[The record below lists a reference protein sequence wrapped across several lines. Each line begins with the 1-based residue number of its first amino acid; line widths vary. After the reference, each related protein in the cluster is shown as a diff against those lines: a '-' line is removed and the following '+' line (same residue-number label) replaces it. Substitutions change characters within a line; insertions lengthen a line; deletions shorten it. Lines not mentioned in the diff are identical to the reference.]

1 MLTPSSWRVG
11 GSERHED
18 KLVPPI
24 EEEVSLGYHQPGEH
38 FLALLRLVAAAM
50 LTAVSPRTCWFLVFF
65 RLFQRGANQLR
76 SRVSIDDLVS
86 EALKPLLALLD
97 SSAWA
102 SQEVDGEGGKF
113 ALVDFAAEVASIL
126 LLSSADCGRDTNNK
140 PRPIRLKLV
149 RDATGIYKA
158 SFHCFAKVPV
168 P

>member
-1 MLTPSSWRVG
+1 MLAPCVFACFSG
-11 GSERHED
+11 
-18 KLVPPI
+18 VPI
-24 EEEVSLGYHQPGEH
+24 NFAAGCQSTI
-38 FLALLRLVAAAM
+38 LA
-50 LTAVSPRTCWFLVFF
+50 
-65 RLFQRGANQLR
+65 
-76 SRVSIDDLVS
+76 S

-102 SQEVDGEGGKF
+102 SQGVAGEGGKF
-113 ALVDFAAEVASIL
+113 AFVDFAAEVASIL
-126 LLSSADCGRDTNNK
+126 LLSSADCGSDTNNK